1 MNSNEIN
8 EMSLLPGPPLVSLTS
23 SRSRTVEGRSTTAS
37 ASSISRDQ
45 EDRRSFAANNNTV
58 RQRRFGGASNSIND
72 DDDEK
77 RSLSTRSIANNDA
90 ASSSMSSSS
99 SYRCSGGSIALGG
112 PPAPERIVE
121 DDKKLAKMMK
131 GVVSCSSSNSND
143 GTAAS
148 VTSSPPS
155 SVYSSAAHYN
165 FTLPIPVAVLLW
177 YLLGVLSIT
186 SSKILLSP
194 QHYDTSPLLLTA
206 QQLTIGAL
214 LLKCVLGIQ
223 KNHHR
228 SSSSCCQKVI
238 TTIDHAKANRSSNS
252 SSSNSSRSSVHEGQ
266 VGISSSGNN
275 NSNSSNNKTTSGGSS
290 SSSSSNSLLLA
301 GGVNNKHL
309 FLTALYFALGFLFTN
324 YGFQSGTTVFVETI
338 KAGEPITSSII
349 AVLYGIETLDHM
361 EVVSLFGIVSGVVL
375 STVGS
380 SNSSSSSSSISSSK
394 QSATSTSL
402 STLIVTC
409 LIVMASN
416 VCFSFRGLYQK
427 LFRLTQYGNTSQID
441 DITLQYNMQLIGA
454 TLLVLPATLVLY
466 FGGGSSSSTST
477 SNIIGM
483 DDDIAIYNHHH
494 HPHHHALPVHRHLHD
509 HHPSLMTTAT
519 SATTTVF
526 FSMEYALLS
535 LANGIAFASYNLAS
549 TYILSRISVIHHA
562 ALNCIRRIFAIV
574 VTSIIFSLVITSL
587 QVVGILIAMAGFV
600 SYVHYKSQ
608 KEGRIGRRKA
618 LRAKYG
624 NVILTHGDR
633 RKRTNGYGRS
643 SNSSSLTASY
653 LPTINPLANNSK

>member
-1 MNSNEIN
+1 
-8 EMSLLPGPPLVSLTS
+8 
-23 SRSRTVEGRSTTAS
+23 VEGRSTAAS
-37 ASSISRDQ
+37 ASSNKDSSVAQ
-45 EDRRSFAANNNTV
+45 GPQFANNNNV
-58 RQRRFGGASNSIND
+58 RQRRFGGVSNSTNN

-77 RSLSTRSIANNDA
+77 KSLSTRSIANGA
-90 ASSSMSSSS
+90 TSSSMSSSS
-99 SYRCSGGSIALGG
+99 YRCNGGSIALGG
-112 PPAPERIVE
+112 SPASERIVE
-121 DDKKLAKMMK
+121 DEKKLAKMMK
-131 GVVSCSSSNSND
+131 GVVSSSSSNSN

-148 VTSSPPS
+148 VTSSS
-155 SVYSSAAHYN
+155 SVSSSAAHYN

-186 SSKILLSP
+186 SSKILLSS
-194 QHYDTSPLLLTA
+194 QHYDTSPLVLTA

-228 SSSSCCQKVI
+228 SSTSSQQVV
-238 TTIDHAKANRSSNS
+238 TTIDDHAEANRSSNS
-252 SSSNSSRSSVHEGQ
+252 NNSRSSSVHEGQ

-275 NSNSSNNKTTSGGSS
+275 SSNSSNNNKTTSGGSS
-290 SSSSSNSLLLA
+290 SSNSLSLA
-301 GGVNNKHL
+301 GGGVNKQL

-349 AVLYGIETLDHM
+349 AVLYGIEALDNM
-361 EVVSLFGIVSGVVL
+361 EIASLFGIVSGVVL

-380 SNSSSSSSSISSSK
+380 SSSSSSSSISSS
-394 QSATSTSL
+394 

-466 FGGGSSSSTST
+466 FGGGSSSSST

-483 DDDIAIYNHHH
+483 DDDVAIYNNHH

-574 VTSIIFSLVITSL
+574 VTSIIFSLAITSL
-587 QVVGILIAMAGFV
+587 QVVGILIAMTGFV

-624 NVILTHGDR
+624 NVILTHGGS
-633 RKRTNGYGRS
+633 RKRNNGYGRS

-653 LPTINPLANNSK
+653 LPTINPLANK

>member
-1 MNSNEIN
+1 M
-8 EMSLLPGPPLVSLTS
+8 
-23 SRSRTVEGRSTTAS
+23 EGRSTAAS
-37 ASSISRDQ
+37 ASSNKDSSVAQ
-45 EDRRSFAANNNTV
+45 GPQFANNNNV
-58 RQRRFGGASNSIND
+58 RQRRFGGVSNSTNND
-72 DDDEK
+72 EDEK
-77 RSLSTRSIANNDA
+77 KSLSTRSIANGA
-90 ASSSMSSSS
+90 TSSSMSSSS
-99 SYRCSGGSIALGG
+99 YRCNGGSIALGG
-112 PPAPERIVE
+112 SPASERIVE
-121 DDKKLAKMMK
+121 DEKKLAKMMK
-131 GVVSCSSSNSND
+131 GVVSSSSSNSN

-148 VTSSPPS
+148 VTSSS
-155 SVYSSAAHYN
+155 SVSSSAAHYN

-186 SSKILLSP
+186 SSKILLSS
-194 QHYDTSPLLLTA
+194 QHYDTSPLVLTA

-228 SSSSCCQKVI
+228 SSTSSQQVV
-238 TTIDHAKANRSSNS
+238 TTIDDHAEANRSSNN
-252 SSSNSSRSSVHEGQ
+252 SSSNNSRSSSVHEGQ

-275 NSNSSNNKTTSGGSS
+275 SSNSSNNNKTTSGGSS
-290 SSSSSNSLLLA
+290 SSNSLSLA
-301 GGVNNKHL
+301 GGGVNKQL

-349 AVLYGIETLDHM
+349 AVLYGIETLDNM
-361 EVVSLFGIVSGVVL
+361 EIASLFGIVSGVVL

-380 SNSSSSSSSISSSK
+380 SSSSSSSSSSISSS
-394 QSATSTSL
+394 

-466 FGGGSSSSTST
+466 FGGGSSSSST

-483 DDDIAIYNHHH
+483 DDDVAIYNNHH

-574 VTSIIFSLVITSL
+574 VTSIIFSLAITSL
-587 QVVGILIAMAGFV
+587 QVVGILIAMTGFV

-624 NVILTHGDR
+624 NVILTHGGS
-633 RKRTNGYGRS
+633 RKRNNGYGRS

-653 LPTINPLANNSK
+653 LPTINPLANK

>member
-1 MNSNEIN
+1 M
-8 EMSLLPGPPLVSLTS
+8 
-23 SRSRTVEGRSTTAS
+23 EGRSTAAS
-37 ASSISRDQ
+37 ASSNKDSSVAQ
-45 EDRRSFAANNNTV
+45 GPQFANNNNV
-58 RQRRFGGASNSIND
+58 RQRRFGGVSNSTNN

-77 RSLSTRSIANNDA
+77 KSLSTRSIANGA
-90 ASSSMSSSS
+90 TSSSMSSSS
-99 SYRCSGGSIALGG
+99 YRCNGGSIALGG
-112 PPAPERIVE
+112 SPASERIVE
-121 DDKKLAKMMK
+121 DEKKLAKMMK
-131 GVVSCSSSNSND
+131 GVVSSSSSNSN

-148 VTSSPPS
+148 VTSSS
-155 SVYSSAAHYN
+155 SVSSSAAHYN

-186 SSKILLSP
+186 SSKILLSS
-194 QHYDTSPLLLTA
+194 QHYDTSPLVLTA

-228 SSSSCCQKVI
+228 SSTSSQQVV
-238 TTIDHAKANRSSNS
+238 TTIDDHAEANRSSNN
-252 SSSNSSRSSVHEGQ
+252 SSSNNSRSSSVHEGQ

-275 NSNSSNNKTTSGGSS
+275 SSNSSNNNKTTSGGSS
-290 SSSSSNSLLLA
+290 SSNSLSLA
-301 GGVNNKHL
+301 GGGVNKQL

-349 AVLYGIETLDHM
+349 AVLYGIEALDNM
-361 EVVSLFGIVSGVVL
+361 EIASLFGIVSGVVL

-380 SNSSSSSSSISSSK
+380 SSSSSSSSISSS
-394 QSATSTSL
+394 

-466 FGGGSSSSTST
+466 FGGGSSSSST

-483 DDDIAIYNHHH
+483 DDDVAIYNNHH

-574 VTSIIFSLVITSL
+574 VTSIIFSLAITSL
-587 QVVGILIAMAGFV
+587 QVVGILIAMTGFV

-624 NVILTHGDR
+624 NVILTHGGS
-633 RKRTNGYGRS
+633 RKRNNGYGRS

-653 LPTINPLANNSK
+653 LPTINPLANK

>member
-1 MNSNEIN
+1 MN
-8 EMSLLPGPPLVSLTS
+8 LLPSPPLVSLTS
-23 SRSRTVEGRSTTAS
+23 SRSRTVEGRSTAAS
-37 ASSISRDQ
+37 ASSNKDSSVAQ
-45 EDRRSFAANNNTV
+45 GPQFANNNNV
-58 RQRRFGGASNSIND
+58 RQRRFGGVSNSTNN

-77 RSLSTRSIANNDA
+77 KSLSTRSIANGA
-90 ASSSMSSSS
+90 TSSSMSSSS
-99 SYRCSGGSIALGG
+99 YRCNGGSIALGG
-112 PPAPERIVE
+112 SPASERIVE
-121 DDKKLAKMMK
+121 DEKKLAKMMK
-131 GVVSCSSSNSND
+131 GVVSSSSSNSN

-148 VTSSPPS
+148 VTSSS
-155 SVYSSAAHYN
+155 SVSSSAAHYN

-186 SSKILLSP
+186 SSKILLSS
-194 QHYDTSPLLLTA
+194 QHYDTSPLVLTA

-228 SSSSCCQKVI
+228 SSTSSQQVV
-238 TTIDHAKANRSSNS
+238 TTIDDHAEANRSSNS
-252 SSSNSSRSSVHEGQ
+252 NNSRSSSVHEGQ

-275 NSNSSNNKTTSGGSS
+275 SSNSSNNNKTTSGGSS
-290 SSSSSNSLLLA
+290 SSNSLSLA
-301 GGVNNKHL
+301 GGGVNKQL

-349 AVLYGIETLDHM
+349 AVLYGIEALDNM
-361 EVVSLFGIVSGVVL
+361 EIASLFGIVSGVVL

-380 SNSSSSSSSISSSK
+380 SSSSSSSSSSISSS
-394 QSATSTSL
+394 

-466 FGGGSSSSTST
+466 FGGGGSSSST

-483 DDDIAIYNHHH
+483 DDDVAIYNNHH

-574 VTSIIFSLVITSL
+574 VTSIIFSLAITSL
-587 QVVGILIAMAGFV
+587 QVVGILIAMTGFV

-624 NVILTHGDR
+624 NVILTHGGS
-633 RKRTNGYGRS
+633 RKRNNGYGRS

-653 LPTINPLANNSK
+653 LPTINPLANK

>member
-1 MNSNEIN
+1 M
-8 EMSLLPGPPLVSLTS
+8 
-23 SRSRTVEGRSTTAS
+23 EGRSTAAS
-37 ASSISRDQ
+37 ASSNKDSSVAQ
-45 EDRRSFAANNNTV
+45 GPQFANNNNV
-58 RQRRFGGASNSIND
+58 RQRRFGGVSNSTNND
-72 DDDEK
+72 EDEK
-77 RSLSTRSIANNDA
+77 KSLSTRSIANGA
-90 ASSSMSSSS
+90 TSSSMSSSS
-99 SYRCSGGSIALGG
+99 YRCNGGSIALGG
-112 PPAPERIVE
+112 SPASERIVE
-121 DDKKLAKMMK
+121 DEKKLAKMMK
-131 GVVSCSSSNSND
+131 GVVSSSSSNSN

-148 VTSSPPS
+148 VTSSS
-155 SVYSSAAHYN
+155 SVSSSAAHYN

-186 SSKILLSP
+186 SSKILLSS
-194 QHYDTSPLLLTA
+194 QHYDTSPLVLTA

-228 SSSSCCQKVI
+228 SSTSSQQVV
-238 TTIDHAKANRSSNS
+238 TTIDDHAEANRSSNN
-252 SSSNSSRSSVHEGQ
+252 SSSNNSRSSSVHEGQ

-275 NSNSSNNKTTSGGSS
+275 SSNSSNNNKTTSGGSS
-290 SSSSSNSLLLA
+290 SSNSLSLA
-301 GGVNNKHL
+301 GGGVNKQL

-349 AVLYGIETLDHM
+349 AVLYGIEALDNM
-361 EVVSLFGIVSGVVL
+361 EIASLFGIVSGVVL

-380 SNSSSSSSSISSSK
+380 SSSSSSSSISSS
-394 QSATSTSL
+394 

-466 FGGGSSSSTST
+466 FGGGSSSSST

-483 DDDIAIYNHHH
+483 DDDVAIYNNHH

-574 VTSIIFSLVITSL
+574 VTSIIFSLAITSL
-587 QVVGILIAMAGFV
+587 QVVGILIAMTGFV

-624 NVILTHGDR
+624 NVILTHGGS
-633 RKRTNGYGRS
+633 RKRNNGYGRS

-653 LPTINPLANNSK
+653 LPTINPLANK

>member
-1 MNSNEIN
+1 
-8 EMSLLPGPPLVSLTS
+8 
-23 SRSRTVEGRSTTAS
+23 VEGRSTAAS
-37 ASSISRDQ
+37 ASSNKDSSVAQ
-45 EDRRSFAANNNTV
+45 GPQFANNNNV
-58 RQRRFGGASNSIND
+58 RQRRFGGVSNSTNN

-77 RSLSTRSIANNDA
+77 KSLSTRSIANGA
-90 ASSSMSSSS
+90 TSSSMSSSS
-99 SYRCSGGSIALGG
+99 YRCNGGSIALGG
-112 PPAPERIVE
+112 SPASERIVE
-121 DDKKLAKMMK
+121 DEKKLAKMMK
-131 GVVSCSSSNSND
+131 GVVSSSSSNSN

-148 VTSSPPS
+148 VTSSS
-155 SVYSSAAHYN
+155 SVSSSAAHYN

-186 SSKILLSP
+186 SSKILLSS
-194 QHYDTSPLLLTA
+194 QHYDTSPLVLTA

-228 SSSSCCQKVI
+228 SSTSSQQVV
-238 TTIDHAKANRSSNS
+238 TTIDDHAEANRSSNN
-252 SSSNSSRSSVHEGQ
+252 SSSNNSRSSSVHEGQ

-275 NSNSSNNKTTSGGSS
+275 SSNSSNNNKTTSGGSS
-290 SSSSSNSLLLA
+290 SSNSLSLA
-301 GGVNNKHL
+301 GGGVNKQL

-349 AVLYGIETLDHM
+349 AVLYGIETLDNM
-361 EVVSLFGIVSGVVL
+361 EIASLFGIVSGVVL

-380 SNSSSSSSSISSSK
+380 SSSSSSSSSSISSS
-394 QSATSTSL
+394 

-466 FGGGSSSSTST
+466 FGGGSSSSST

-483 DDDIAIYNHHH
+483 DDDVAIYNNHH

-574 VTSIIFSLVITSL
+574 VTSIIFSLAITSL
-587 QVVGILIAMAGFV
+587 QVVGILIAMTGFV

-624 NVILTHGDR
+624 NVILTHGGS
-633 RKRTNGYGRS
+633 RKRNNGYGRS

-653 LPTINPLANNSK
+653 LPTINPLANK

>member
-1 MNSNEIN
+1 MN
-8 EMSLLPGPPLVSLTS
+8 LLPSPPLVSLTS
-23 SRSRTVEGRSTTAS
+23 SRSRTVEGRSTAAS
-37 ASSISRDQ
+37 ASSNKDSSVAQ
-45 EDRRSFAANNNTV
+45 GPQFANNNNV
-58 RQRRFGGASNSIND
+58 RQRRFGGVSNSTNN

-77 RSLSTRSIANNDA
+77 KSLSTRSIANGA
-90 ASSSMSSSS
+90 TSSSMSSSS
-99 SYRCSGGSIALGG
+99 YRCNGGSIALGG
-112 PPAPERIVE
+112 SPASERIVE
-121 DDKKLAKMMK
+121 DEKKLAKMMK
-131 GVVSCSSSNSND
+131 GVVSSSSSNSN

-148 VTSSPPS
+148 VTSSS
-155 SVYSSAAHYN
+155 SVSSSAAHYN

-186 SSKILLSP
+186 SSKILLSS
-194 QHYDTSPLLLTA
+194 QHYDTSPLVLTA

-228 SSSSCCQKVI
+228 SSTSSQQVV
-238 TTIDHAKANRSSNS
+238 TTIDDHAEANRSSNN
-252 SSSNSSRSSVHEGQ
+252 SSSNNSRSSSVHEGQ

-275 NSNSSNNKTTSGGSS
+275 SSNSSNNNKTTSGGSS
-290 SSSSSNSLLLA
+290 SSNSLSLA
-301 GGVNNKHL
+301 GGGVNKQL

-349 AVLYGIETLDHM
+349 AVLYGIEALDNM
-361 EVVSLFGIVSGVVL
+361 EIASLFGIVSGVVL

-380 SNSSSSSSSISSSK
+380 SSSSSSSSSSISSS
-394 QSATSTSL
+394 

-466 FGGGSSSSTST
+466 FGGGSSSSST

-483 DDDIAIYNHHH
+483 DDDVAIYNNHH

-574 VTSIIFSLVITSL
+574 VTSIIFSLAITSL
-587 QVVGILIAMAGFV
+587 QVVGILIAMTGFV

-624 NVILTHGDR
+624 NVILTHGGS
-633 RKRTNGYGRS
+633 RKRNNGYGRS

-653 LPTINPLANNSK
+653 LPTINPLANK

>member
-1 MNSNEIN
+1 M
-8 EMSLLPGPPLVSLTS
+8 
-23 SRSRTVEGRSTTAS
+23 EGRSTAAS
-37 ASSISRDQ
+37 ASSNKDSSVAQ
-45 EDRRSFAANNNTV
+45 GPQFANNNNV
-58 RQRRFGGASNSIND
+58 RQRRFGGVSNSTNN

-77 RSLSTRSIANNDA
+77 KSLSTRSIANGA
-90 ASSSMSSSS
+90 TSSSMSSSS
-99 SYRCSGGSIALGG
+99 YRCNGGSIALGG
-112 PPAPERIVE
+112 SPASERIVE
-121 DDKKLAKMMK
+121 DEKKLAKMMK
-131 GVVSCSSSNSND
+131 GVVSSSSSNSN

-148 VTSSPPS
+148 VTSSS
-155 SVYSSAAHYN
+155 SVSSSAAHYN

-186 SSKILLSP
+186 SSKILLSS
-194 QHYDTSPLLLTA
+194 QHYDTSPLVLTA

-228 SSSSCCQKVI
+228 SSTSSQQVV
-238 TTIDHAKANRSSNS
+238 TTIDDHAEANRSSNS
-252 SSSNSSRSSVHEGQ
+252 NNSRSSSVHEGQ

-275 NSNSSNNKTTSGGSS
+275 SSNSSNNNKTTSGGSS
-290 SSSSSNSLLLA
+290 SSNSLSLA
-301 GGVNNKHL
+301 GGGVNKQL

-349 AVLYGIETLDHM
+349 AVLYGIEALDNM
-361 EVVSLFGIVSGVVL
+361 EIASLFGIVSGVVL

-380 SNSSSSSSSISSSK
+380 SSSSSSSSSSISSS
-394 QSATSTSL
+394 

-466 FGGGSSSSTST
+466 FGGGSSSSST

-483 DDDIAIYNHHH
+483 DDDVAIYNNHH

-574 VTSIIFSLVITSL
+574 VTSIIFSLAITSL
-587 QVVGILIAMAGFV
+587 QVVGILIAMTGFV

-624 NVILTHGDR
+624 NVILTHGGS
-633 RKRTNGYGRS
+633 RKRNNGYGRS

-653 LPTINPLANNSK
+653 LPTINPLANK

>member
-1 MNSNEIN
+1 MN
-8 EMSLLPGPPLVSLTS
+8 LLPSPPLVSLTS
-23 SRSRTVEGRSTTAS
+23 SRSRTVEGRSTAAS
-37 ASSISRDQ
+37 ASSNKDSSVAQ
-45 EDRRSFAANNNTV
+45 GPQFANNNNV
-58 RQRRFGGASNSIND
+58 RQRRFGGVSNSTNN

-77 RSLSTRSIANNDA
+77 KSLSTRSIANGA
-90 ASSSMSSSS
+90 TSSSMSSSS
-99 SYRCSGGSIALGG
+99 YRCNGGSIALGG
-112 PPAPERIVE
+112 SPASERIVE
-121 DDKKLAKMMK
+121 DEKKLAKMMK
-131 GVVSCSSSNSND
+131 GVVSSSSSNSN

-148 VTSSPPS
+148 VTSSS
-155 SVYSSAAHYN
+155 SVSSSAAHYN

-186 SSKILLSP
+186 SSKILLSS
-194 QHYDTSPLLLTA
+194 QHYDTSPLVLTA

-228 SSSSCCQKVI
+228 SSTSSQQVV
-238 TTIDHAKANRSSNS
+238 TTIDDHAEANRSSNNS
-252 SSSNSSRSSVHEGQ
+252 SSRSSSVHEGQ

-275 NSNSSNNKTTSGGSS
+275 SSNSSNNNKTTSGGSS
-290 SSSSSNSLLLA
+290 SSNSLSLA
-301 GGVNNKHL
+301 GGGVNKQL

-349 AVLYGIETLDHM
+349 AVLYGIEALDNM
-361 EVVSLFGIVSGVVL
+361 EIASLFGIVSGVVL

-380 SNSSSSSSSISSSK
+380 SSSSSSSSISSS
-394 QSATSTSL
+394 

-466 FGGGSSSSTST
+466 FGGGSSSSST

-483 DDDIAIYNHHH
+483 DDDVAIYNNHH

-574 VTSIIFSLVITSL
+574 VTSIIFSLAITSL
-587 QVVGILIAMAGFV
+587 QVVGILIAMTGFV

-624 NVILTHGDR
+624 NVILTHGGS
-633 RKRTNGYGRS
+633 RKRNNGYGRS

-653 LPTINPLANNSK
+653 LPTINPLANK

>member
-1 MNSNEIN
+1 M
-8 EMSLLPGPPLVSLTS
+8 
-23 SRSRTVEGRSTTAS
+23 EGRSTAAS
-37 ASSISRDQ
+37 ASSNKDSSVAQ
-45 EDRRSFAANNNTV
+45 GPQFANNNNV
-58 RQRRFGGASNSIND
+58 RQRRFGGVSNSTNND
-72 DDDEK
+72 EDEK
-77 RSLSTRSIANNDA
+77 KSLSTRSIANGA
-90 ASSSMSSSS
+90 TSSSMSSSS
-99 SYRCSGGSIALGG
+99 YRCNGGSIALGG
-112 PPAPERIVE
+112 SPASERIVE
-121 DDKKLAKMMK
+121 DEKKLAKMMK
-131 GVVSCSSSNSND
+131 GVVSSSSSNSN

-148 VTSSPPS
+148 VTSSS
-155 SVYSSAAHYN
+155 SVSSSAAHYN

-186 SSKILLSP
+186 SSKILLSS
-194 QHYDTSPLLLTA
+194 QHYDTSPLVLTA

-228 SSSSCCQKVI
+228 SSTSSQQVV
-238 TTIDHAKANRSSNS
+238 TTIDDHAEANRSSNS
-252 SSSNSSRSSVHEGQ
+252 NNSRSSSVHEGQ

-275 NSNSSNNKTTSGGSS
+275 SSNSSNNNKTTSGGSS
-290 SSSSSNSLLLA
+290 SSNSLSLA
-301 GGVNNKHL
+301 GGGVNKQL

-349 AVLYGIETLDHM
+349 AVLYGIEALDNM
-361 EVVSLFGIVSGVVL
+361 EIASLFGIVSGVVL

-380 SNSSSSSSSISSSK
+380 SSSSSSSSSSISSS
-394 QSATSTSL
+394 

-466 FGGGSSSSTST
+466 FGGGSSSSST

-483 DDDIAIYNHHH
+483 DDDVAIYNNHH

-574 VTSIIFSLVITSL
+574 VTSIIFSLAITSL
-587 QVVGILIAMAGFV
+587 QVVGILIAMTGFV

-624 NVILTHGDR
+624 NVILTHGGS
-633 RKRTNGYGRS
+633 RKRNNGYGRS

-653 LPTINPLANNSK
+653 LPTINPLANK